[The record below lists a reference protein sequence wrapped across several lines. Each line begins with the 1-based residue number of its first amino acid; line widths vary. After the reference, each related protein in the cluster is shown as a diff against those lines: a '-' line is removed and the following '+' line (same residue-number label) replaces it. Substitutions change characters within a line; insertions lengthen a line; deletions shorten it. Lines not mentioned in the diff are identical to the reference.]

1 MAPCRHGTQLA
12 TGLTGRRS
20 FAVKGITGRSSTAR
34 RYLGIVLAPLCAGA
48 APGDLD
54 TTFGSG
60 GKVTTAIGAGDDEG
74 HAMAIDGSGRIV
86 VAGGSYNGT
95 NIDFAV
101 VRYLG
106 GSGGCQ

>member
-1 MAPCRHGTQLA
+1 MSEVA
-12 TGLTGRRS
+12 
-20 FAVKGITGRSSTAR
+20 ST
-34 RYLGIVLAPLCAGA
+34 
-48 APGDLD
+48 
-54 TTFGSG
+54 
-60 GKVTTAIGAGDDEG
+60 DDEG